1 MVYYFSTLVPYAY
14 DLFHLIVWRHCWSVV
29 LDVGYPFFS
38 ALVHPMSR
46 RLDRNSLYVSICS
59 YPVCVMIA
67 ISTSRL
73 GIRVSREKNIDNFTC
88 DFCHRGPTHRTV
100 QMDELNHL
108 FGNGSKNRSKSSS
121 RSSQS
126 KNNHRRQRS
135 KTTND
140 VSFLTLL
147 RQKYPQGVSGEEL
160 MNLLS
165 SHVQSRQR

>member
-67 ISTSRL
+67 INFS
-73 GIRVSREKNIDNFTC
+73 IRNFKFECQEK
-88 DFCHRGPTHRTV
+88 
-100 QMDELNHL
+100 
-108 FGNGSKNRSKSSS
+108 KSISS
-121 RSSQS
+121 FFVIE
-126 KNNHRRQRS
+126 
-135 KTTND
+135 TTD
-140 VSFLTLL
+140 TE
-147 RQKYPQGVSGEEL
+147 QYKW
-160 MNLLS
+160 MN
-165 SHVQSRQR
+165 